1 MSEKLTEHLK
11 IAIRDEFV
19 HGFTDE
25 QGIRQYP
32 TIEALVKKHNVSRS
46 TLYSYSSD
54 ENWQSQKN
62 KVQTEIQTSIDDNR
76 IKRIVSDSKRLDDT
90 AIQIAQ
96 AMLARVGQKLQRAQQ
111 DEKVKPNDP
120 NDPIK
125 PFVEAITIQ
134 ELQAASHVAQNAQK
148 LGKLALGE
156 AQEISKV
163 SADVSNPEA
172 FHRVMEQLDELANA
186 RSQGGSKPL
195 H

>member
-1 MSEKLTEHLK
+1 MTQKLTENLK

-19 HGFTDE
+19 HGFTDA
-25 QGIRQYP
+25 QAVRQYP
-32 TIEALVKKHNVSRS
+32 TIDFLVKKHGVSRP

-54 ENWQSQKN
+54 ENWQGQKN
-62 KVQTEIQTSIDDNR
+62 KVQTEIQTAIDDDR
-76 IKRIVSDSKRLDDT
+76 IKRIVSDAKRLDDT
-90 AIQIAQ
+90 SVQIAQ
-96 AMLARVGQKLQRAQQ
+96 AMLTRVGRRLQKAFDAEDLNPEILGIDAS
-111 DEKVKPNDP
+111 
-120 NDPIK
+120 
-125 PFVEAITIQ
+125 
-134 ELQAASHVAQNAQK
+134 ELREMSVIAGNAQK
-148 LGKLALGE
+148 IGKLALGQ

>member
-1 MSEKLTEHLK
+1 MTQKLTEDLRMV
-11 IAIRDEFV
+11 IRDEFV
-19 HGFTDE
+19 HGFTDD
-25 QGIRQYP
+25 QGVRKYP
-32 TIEALVKKHNVSRS
+32 TVDFLVKKHGVSRP

-54 ENWQSQKN
+54 ENWQGQKN
-62 KVQTEIQTSIDDNR
+62 KVQTEIQTAIDAER
-76 IKRIVSDSKRLDDT
+76 IDRMVSDSKRLDDT

-111 DEKVKPNDP
+111 DEKVKPNEP
-120 NDPIK
+120 VK

-134 ELQAASHVAQNAQK
+134 ELQAASHVAQNAQR

-172 FHRVMEQLDELANA
+172 FYSIMEQLDELANA

>member
-25 QGIRQYP
+25 QGTRQYP

-96 AMLARVGQKLQRAQQ
+96 AMLARVGQRLQRAQQ
-111 DEKVKPNDP
+111 DEKVDPTKPV
-120 NDPIK
+120 K
-125 PFVEAITIQ
+125 PFVEAMTIQ

-186 RSQGGSKPL
+186 RSQGGSKPI

>member
-1 MSEKLTEHLK
+1 MSQKLTEDLK

-19 HGFTDE
+19 HGFTNE
-25 QGIRQYP
+25 QGVRTYP
-32 TIEALVKKHNVSRS
+32 TIDALVKKHGVSRS

-62 KVQTEIQTSIDDNR
+62 TVQTKIQESLDEERINR
-76 IKRIVSDSKRLDDT
+76 MVSDSKRLDDT

-96 AMLARVGQKLQRAQQ
+96 AMLGRVGQKLQRAQQ
-111 DEKVKPNDP
+111 DERVDPNEPVKPF
-120 NDPIK
+120 I
-125 PFVEAITIQ
+125 EAMTIQ

>member
-25 QGIRQYP
+25 QGTRQYP

-96 AMLARVGQKLQRAQQ
+96 AMLARVGQKLQRAQK
-111 DEKVKPNDP
+111 DEKVDP
-120 NDPIK
+120 NKPVK
-125 PFVEAITIQ
+125 PFVEAMTIQ

-186 RSQGGSKPL
+186 RSQGGSKPI

>member
-1 MSEKLTEHLK
+1 MHNKLTEELK
-11 IAIRDEFV
+11 LKIRDEFV

-25 QGIRQYP
+25 QGVRQYP
-32 TIEALVKKHNVSRS
+32 TIKALVNRYEVSS
-46 TLYSYSSD
+46 TTLYKYSYD
-54 ENWQSQKN
+54 ENCQSQKN
-62 KVQTEIQTSIDDNR
+62 KVQTEIQEAVDSER
-76 IKRIVSDSKRLDDT
+76 ITKMVSDSKRLDDS

-96 AMLARVGQKLQRAQQ
+96 AMLNRVGQRLQKAFQ
-111 DEKVKPNDP
+111 DEQRNPSN
-120 NDPIK
+120 
-125 PFVEAITIQ
+125 EALTLQ
-134 ELQAASHVAQNAQK
+134 ELREASHVAQNAQK

>member
-111 DEKVKPNDP
+111 DEKVEPNQP
-120 NDPIK
+120 VK
-125 PFVEAITIQ
+125 PFVEAMTIQ

>member
-120 NDPIK
+120 IK

>member
-25 QGIRQYP
+25 QGTRQYP

-54 ENWQSQKN
+54 ESWQSQKN

-96 AMLARVGQKLQRAQQ
+96 AMLARVGQKLQRAQK
-111 DEKVKPNDP
+111 DEKVDP
-120 NDPIK
+120 NKPVK
-125 PFVEAITIQ
+125 PFVEAMTIQ

-186 RSQGGSKPL
+186 RSQGGSKPI

>member
-1 MSEKLTEHLK
+1 MSEKLTEDLK

-19 HGFTDE
+19 HGFTNE
-25 QGIRQYP
+25 QGARTYP
-32 TIEALVKKHNVSRS
+32 TIDALVKKHGVSRS

-62 KVQTEIQTSIDDNR
+62 TVQTKIQESLDEERINR
-76 IKRIVSDSKRLDDT
+76 MVSDSKRLDDT

-96 AMLARVGQKLQRAQQ
+96 AMLGRVGQKLQRAQQ
-111 DEKVKPNDP
+111 DERVDP
-120 NDPIK
+120 DQPLK
-125 PFVEAITIQ
+125 PFTEAMTIQ

>member
-25 QGIRQYP
+25 QGTRQYP
-32 TIEALVKKHNVSRS
+32 TIEALVKKHDVSRS
-46 TLYSYSSD
+46 TLYSYSSE

-62 KVQTEIQTSIDDNR
+62 KVQTEIQTSIDDDR
-76 IKRIVSDSKRLDDT
+76 IKRIVSDAKRLDDT
-90 AIQIAQ
+90 SVQIAQ
-96 AMLARVGQKLQRAQQ
+96 AMLTRVGRRLQRA
-111 DEKVKPNDP
+111 
-120 NDPIK
+120 
-125 PFVEAITIQ
+125 FAVEQNNPESEGIDAS
-134 ELQAASHVAQNAQK
+134 ELREMSVIAGNAQK
-148 LGKLALGE
+148 IGKLALGQ

-163 SADVSNPEA
+163 SAYVSNPEA

>member
-1 MSEKLTEHLK
+1 MHNKLTEELK
-11 IAIRDEFV
+11 LKIRDEFV

-25 QGIRQYP
+25 QGVRQYP
-32 TIEALVKKHNVSRS
+32 TIKALVNRYEVSS
-46 TLYSYSSD
+46 TTLYKYSSD

-62 KVQTEIQTSIDDNR
+62 KVQTEIQEAVDSERVN
-76 IKRIVSDSKRLDDT
+76 KMVSDSKRLDDT

-96 AMLARVGQKLQRAQQ
+96 ALLGRVGRKLQKAYKEEANNP
-111 DEKVKPNDP
+111 D
-120 NDPIK
+120 
-125 PFVEAITIQ
+125 VEAISMQ
-134 ELQAASHVAQNAQK
+134 ELQSASHVAQNAQK

>member
-1 MSEKLTEHLK
+1 MNHKLTEELK
-11 IAIRDEFV
+11 LKIRDEFV

-25 QGIRQYP
+25 QGVRQYP
-32 TIEALVKKHNVSRS
+32 TIKALVNRYEVSS
-46 TLYSYSSD
+46 TTLYKYSSD

-111 DEKVKPNDP
+111 DEKVEPNQP
-120 NDPIK
+120 VK
-125 PFVEAITIQ
+125 PFVEAMTIQ

-186 RSQGGSKPL
+186 RSQGGSKPI

>member
-1 MSEKLTEHLK
+1 MSQKIAEILK
-11 IAIRDEFV
+11 IAMRDEFV
-19 HGFTDE
+19 HGFTNE
-25 QGIRQYP
+25 QGVRTYP
-32 TIEALVKKHNVSRS
+32 TIDALVSKHGVSRS

-62 KVQTEIQTSIDDNR
+62 TVQTKIQESLDEERINR
-76 IKRIVSDSKRLDDT
+76 MVSDSKRLDDS

-96 AMLARVGQKLQRAQQ
+96 AMLGRVGRKLQKASQA
-111 DEKVKPNDP
+111 EKNKPAL
-120 NDPIK
+120 
-125 PFVEAITIQ
+125 EAISMQ
-134 ELQAASHVAQNAQK
+134 DLREASHVAQNAQK

>member
-25 QGIRQYP
+25 QGTRQYP

-111 DEKVKPNDP
+111 DEKVDPTKPV
-120 NDPIK
+120 K
-125 PFVEAITIQ
+125 PFVEAMTIQ

>member
-25 QGIRQYP
+25 QGTRQYP

-111 DEKVKPNDP
+111 DEKVDPTKPV
-120 NDPIK
+120 K
-125 PFVEAITIQ
+125 PFVEAMTIQ

-186 RSQGGSKPL
+186 RSQGGSKPI

>member
-25 QGIRQYP
+25 QGTRQYP

-96 AMLARVGQKLQRAQQ
+96 AMLARVGQKLQRAQK
-111 DEKVKPNDP
+111 DEKVDP
-120 NDPIK
+120 NKPVK
-125 PFVEAITIQ
+125 PFVEAMTIQ

-186 RSQGGSKPL
+186 RSQGSSKPL

>member
-111 DEKVKPNDP
+111 DEKVDPTKPV
-120 NDPIK
+120 K
-125 PFVEAITIQ
+125 PFVEAMTIQ

>member
-1 MSEKLTEHLK
+1 MSQKLTEDLK

-19 HGFTDE
+19 HGFTNE
-25 QGIRQYP
+25 QGVRTYP
-32 TIEALVKKHNVSRS
+32 TIDALVKKHRVSRS

-62 KVQTEIQTSIDDNR
+62 TVQTKIQESLDEERINR
-76 IKRIVSDSKRLDDT
+76 MVSDSKRLDDT

-96 AMLARVGQKLQRAQQ
+96 AMLGRVGQKLQRAQQ
-111 DEKVKPNDP
+111 DERVDPNEPVKPF
-120 NDPIK
+120 I
-125 PFVEAITIQ
+125 EAMTIQ

>member
-25 QGIRQYP
+25 QGTRQYP
-32 TIEALVKKHNVSRS
+32 TVEALVKKHNVSRS

-111 DEKVKPNDP
+111 DEKVDPTKPV
-120 NDPIK
+120 K
-125 PFVEAITIQ
+125 PFVEAMTIQ